1 MMANQIRKINT
12 ISEYHRLRCLEK
24 HKHPLISL
32 VDYAQIVDLPKDDN
46 VNWLHNFN
54 SIAMK
59 RHLDAKLIHWHRQSK
74 TMSFSIMR

>member
-1 MMANQIRKINT
+1 MANQTRKINT

-24 HKHPLISL
+24 PRHPLISL
-32 VDYAQIVDLPKDDN
+32 VDHAQIVDLPKDNN
-46 VNWLHNFN
+46 VNGLHDFY

-74 TMSFSIMR
+74 TRIF